1 MASTGRTVATPA
13 RQLSTDISVRV
24 LAKDPAFVDEDGNVR
39 MMKVDVAGGLLE
51 PGPRDH
57 RFHVVDF
64 DIANSESIGQSAVLT
79 AARRPG
85 WNFED
90 QLARSMTPR
99 ALLRHRAGHAQHVW
113 GVASATL
120 RRFERAL
127 GRRVSWQ
134 FPCPQLFLVPHA
146 FPEANAYYDRTSR
159 GVFFGYVPARS
170 GSNVYACL
178 SHDIVAHEVSHAV
191 LDGLRKRY
199 LGAALPDGLAFH
211 EALADIV
218 ALLSTFAS
226 VETVKTQLN
235 PQLPEGRRG
244 KQLLITEKLR
254 EAALFGLAEE
264 LGAWYGRTGGLRRS
278 ITLEAGVDYLKSPA
292 YAEPHRR
299 GEILVAAMLQM
310 FLEVWT
316 IRITELDPSGAA
328 YLDRASE
335 EGTKAAEHI
344 LTMLLRS
351 IDYLPMVDLE
361 LGDLFDAI
369 TLADEAVVPNER
381 LSYRDALSRWFGKYG
396 LVGAARPAA
405 RPLALTGAA
414 LDYRHVHPDA
424 LRADHSEVFRFLWQN
439 AEEIGFN
446 RRYYTDVESIHP
458 VTRVGPDG
466 LLNHE
471 TIITYSQRVEG
482 TLAALRRHSSDA
494 LRVPRG
500 LKDGLELELW
510 GGGVVV
516 FDNYGHARLHLR
528 KPVDDWGRQNAVLR
542 RIAERDVEA
551 RGGTSFGMTS
561 IADLHASDDEG
572 W

>member
-1 MASTGRTVATPA
+1 
-13 RQLSTDISVRV
+13 
-24 LAKDPAFVDEDGNVR
+24 
-39 MMKVDVAGGLLE
+39 
-51 PGPRDH
+51 
-57 RFHVVDF
+57 
-64 DIANSESIGQSAVLT
+64 
-79 AARRPG
+79 
-85 WNFED
+85 
-90 QLARSMTPR
+90 
-99 ALLRHRAGHAQHVW
+99 
-113 GVASATL
+113 
-120 RRFERAL
+120 
-127 GRRVSWQ
+127 
-134 FPCPQLFLVPHA
+134 
-146 FPEANAYYDRTSR
+146 
-159 GVFFGYVPARS
+159 VFFGYVPARH

-178 SHDIVAHEVSHAV
+178 SHDIVAHEVAHAV

-211 EALADIV
+211 EAVADIV

-226 VETVKTQLN
+226 VETVKAQIDQ
-235 PQLPEGRRG
+235 QLPEGRRG
-244 KQLLITEKLR
+244 KQLLISEKLR

-316 IRITELDPSGAA
+316 MRITELDASGAA
-328 YLDRASE
+328 YLDRAAE

-344 LTMLLRS
+344 LTMLMRS

-361 LGDLFDAI
+361 MGDLFDAI

-381 LSYRDALSRWFGKYG
+381 LSYRDALNRWFARYG
-396 LVGAARPAA
+396 LVGASRPAA

-414 LDYRHVHPDA
+414 LDYRHVHPEA
-424 LRADHSEVFRFLWQN
+424 LRSDNSEVFRFLWQN
-439 AEEIGFN
+439 AEDIGFN

-482 TLAALRRHSSDA
+482 TLAALQRHSHDA
-494 LRVPRG
+494 LRIPRG
-500 LKDGLELELW
+500 LKGGLELELW